1 MEQLKMNE
9 RVSKPGQT
17 DRRAKRISRR
27 ASVRLALK
35 VRGEDFVYNV
45 NTVNFSK
52 TGLRV
57 QTRMPLEPGQPV
69 VALPNKSGT
78 PTGYCRV
85 VWMDGREAGLQL
97 VH

>member
-1 MEQLKMNE
+1 MENQ
-9 RVSKPGQT
+9 VSKPT
-17 DRRAKRISRR
+17 ELIRRATRVSRR
-27 ASVRLALK
+27 VPVRLALK
-35 VRGEDFVYNV
+35 VRGQDFIYNV

-57 QTRMPLEPGQPV
+57 QSRVPLETGQPV

-78 PTGYCRV
+78 PAGYCQV
-85 VWMDGREAGLQL
+85 VWMDGKEAGLKL